1 MMKKFVS
8 KNNLANV
15 WKKIRSSFLMKGED
29 PNQLVQSDG
38 NPRPVYD
45 SDGLESAGVG
55 TQIPTIRAIKAALQK
70 YQEKDGLDLSDYIT
84 SDKLITQL
92 ANVKSEILGGAG
104 EDYDTLKEIEEW
116 INTHEDLYQGLLSAI
131 SNRAT
136 KDDIKDMASKPEVD
150 QQIEALR
157 DELGEKVNVV
167 VCDTQYDFDNIK
179 TKDPN
184 TIYLIKGDQDVW
196 AAKDYVDEL
205 FDLLVDLRSRVTVLE
220 AQTMEVSNE

>member
-38 NPRPVYD
+38 NPRPIYD
-45 SDGLESAGVG
+45 NDELESAGVG
-55 TQIPTIRAIKAALQK
+55 TQIPTIRAIKLALQK
-70 YQEKDGLDLSDYIT
+70 YQEKEGLDLSDYIT
-84 SDKLITQL
+84 SDKLLTQL

-116 INTHEDLYQGLLSAI
+116 INTHQDLYQGLLSAI
-131 SNRAT
+131 AQRAT
-136 KDDIKDMASKPEVD
+136 KDEIKDMASKPEVD

-167 VCDTQYDFDNIK
+167 VCDGQYDFDNIK

>member
-1 MMKKFVS
+1 MKKFVS

-116 INTHEDLYQGLLSAI
+116 INTHQDLYQGLLSAI
-131 SNRAT
+131 ANRAT

-150 QQIEALR
+150 QQIETLR

-167 VCDTQYDFDNIK
+167 VCDSQYDFDNIK